1 MRVSFIQLHIAVFL
15 AGITAVLGK
24 LISINETWLVWY
36 RLLITV
42 ITLWVLYFFQK
53 RITAVAWKDVL
64 RITLVGA
71 VVALHWVTFYGSVKY
86 ANVSIA
92 LVSFSLLGFFS
103 SLTEP
108 MVMRTSPQ
116 LIEMLL
122 GLLSVAGVALIFHF
136 DTSYK
141 TGILLGVIS
150 AFLAALF
157 TVLNKKLL
165 QKYQPQTVTLYELS
179 GGFVVLTILM
189 LLYNIFQPQPFVI
202 PGKSDW
208 GWLLILSWVCTVLA
222 FYLSLTAL
230 KKISPFTVNLTY
242 NLEPVY
248 GIVLAFI
255 IFHENKY
262 LHSSFYVGLLL
273 VILAVLIQM
282 WRVWRVN
289 KHF

>member
-1 MRVSFIQLHIAVFL
+1 MRASFIQLHIAVFL
-15 AGITAVLGK
+15 AGITAILGK

-53 RITAVAWKDVL
+53 RITAIAWKDVL
-64 RITLVGA
+64 RITMVGA

-108 MVMRTSPQ
+108 LVMRKKPHM
-116 LIEMLL
+116 IEMLL
-122 GLLSVAGVALIFHF
+122 GLLSVVGVALIFHF
-136 DTSYK
+136 DGRYK
-141 TGILLGVIS
+141 TGILLGVLS

-165 QKYQPQTVTLYELS
+165 QHNQPQTVTLYELS
-179 GGFVVLTILM
+179 GGFVVLSLLM
-189 LLYNIFQPQPFVI
+189 LLYNVYQPSSFVV
-202 PGKSDW
+202 PTKNEW
-208 GWLLILSWVCTVLA
+208 VWLLLLSWVCTVLA

-248 GIVLAFI
+248 GILLAFI

-262 LHSSFYVGLLL
+262 LHSSFYVGLSL
-273 VILAVLIQM
+273 VLLAVLIQM
-282 WRVWRVN
+282 WRVF
-289 KHF
+289 KKY